1 MTENQTTGFEKK
13 DSVTVKRNAKGEYA
27 WDIKIYLDNE
37 TQDAGDVLNQIER
50 IDFSLRSKFL

>member
-1 MTENQTTGFEKK
+1 MIETAEFEKK
-13 DSVTVKRNAKGEYA
+13 DSITVKRNAKGEYA

-37 TQDAGDVLNQIER
+37 TQDVGDVLNQIER